1 MPDVAAEPTQRV
13 PLIRIAHARSGDKGD
28 MSNIGV
34 IARSPQAYAWLLRV
48 LDEKTVAAYFA
59 HVCRG
64 PVTRYAL
71 PGFNA
76 LNFTLQN
83 ALGGGGIASLR
94 YDPQGKALAQMLL
107 DMDIDVPASL
117 LQDPS

>member
-1 MPDVAAEPTQRV
+1 V
-13 PLIRIAHARSGDKGD
+13 PLIRIAHGRSGDKGD
-28 MSNIGV
+28 MANIGI
-34 IARSPQAYAWLLRV
+34 IARSPEAYAWLLQV
-48 LDEKTVAAYFA
+48 LDAPKVAGYFA
-59 HVCRG
+59 HLCHG

-71 PGFNA
+71 PGFHA

-107 DMDIDVPASL
+107 DIEIDVPTSL
-117 LQDPS
+117 LSHLP